1 MRWSCTFNSPPTCG
15 EGVAGWTA
23 VLWAVVDWELGVL
36 GWIFNQ
42 SAGHCAV
49 VLEWQQSSNLNMSHC
64 KSWEQKLTEF
74 MATTP
79 WPRKWLFMAANKF
92 NFLVNNVKQFSS
104 ILPPASTITPL
115 TRNFERSAQWV
126 HKVAAVKQ
134 RIHWDWRLILLNLYT
149 KYQFYG
155 WYEKNIFFRL

>member
-1 MRWSCTFNSPPTCG
+1 MYLQFLWHLIFCTTVPSLFMRKTIALYFDDSLMRWSSTFNSPPTCG

-23 VLWAVVDWELGVL
+23 VLWAVVDWELGAL

-104 ILPPASTITPL
+104 SLPSGEHYNPPSTE
-115 TRNFERSAQWV
+115 FWAFSSV
-126 HKVAAVKQ
+126 SS
-134 RIHWDWRLILLNLYT
+134 
-149 KYQFYG
+149 
-155 WYEKNIFFRL
+155 